1 MELLRGN
8 RLEVI
13 IGKRGKTD
21 FLDQD
26 IHFTVDKRLAVF
38 PEINLSGCQMQLD
51 DLRISDT
58 VRPKAVPEKALEKDA
73 NTLLL
78 LGFDGA
84 DYMK

>member
-38 PEINLSGCQMQLD
+38 PEINLSQQSEQFFHAENCFVMVLFGTGMNIFLHLPVD
-51 DLRISDT
+51 RRETDFLFR
-58 VRPKAVPEKALEKDA
+58 
-73 NTLLL
+73 
-78 LGFDGA
+78 
-84 DYMK
+84 

>member
-38 PEINLSGCQMQLD
+38 PEINLSQQSEQLYS
-51 DLRISDT
+51 RKQFQQT
-58 VRPKAVPEKALEKDA
+58 VGDCE
-73 NTLLL
+73 N
-78 LGFDGA
+78 
-84 DYMK
+84 